1 MAVIGNIR
9 DLSLVDLFQI
19 VQLGRRT
26 GVLTVDDD
34 YGNWY
39 RTYFDDGFVI
49 YSDANRLYAPL
60 GEDLVKS
67 GIIGRAELERALAAY
82 DGLGR
87 DRPRFGTFLLH
98 RGIIDRPT
106 LVKFIQEK
114 IKIKLFDMFLIEDG
128 SFTYEVTPYRLDEDI
143 TVSISITELVMESTK
158 RVDDLKRLR
167 KKIPSLDLVVR
178 KETRPWSELL
188 RGNYEFSA
196 TEREILRLAGE
207 GLTIR
212 SIGDALHIDDH
223 LHLLKIINGFLNL
236 GLVHLGIPEPAA
248 EPAS

>member
-26 GVLTVDDD
+26 GVLTVDDE

-49 YSDANRLYAPL
+49 YADANRPYAPL
-60 GEDLVKS
+60 GEDLVNA
-67 GIIGRAELERALAAY
+67 GILTRDGLERALNQYNA
-82 DGLGR
+82 LTR
-87 DRPRFGTFLLH
+87 EKPRFGTFLVY
-98 RGIIDRPT
+98 RGIIERET

-128 SFTYEVTPYRLDEDI
+128 SFTYEIVPYRLDEDI

-158 RVDDLKRLR
+158 RVDDYKRLR

-178 KETRPWSELL
+178 KETRSFGELL
-188 RGNYEFSA
+188 RGTYEFSE
-196 TEREILRLAGE
+196 TEREVLRLAAE
-207 GLTIR
+207 GRTIR
-212 SIGDALHIDDH
+212 EIADTLHIDDK
-223 LHLLKIINGFLNL
+223 LSLLKVINGFLNL
-236 GLVHLGIPEPAA
+236 GLIRLGMPEAKDK
-248 EPAS
+248 

>member
-26 GVLTVDDD
+26 GVLTVDDE

-49 YSDANRLYAPL
+49 YADANRPYAPL
-60 GEDLVKS
+60 GEDLVNA
-67 GIIGRAELERALAAY
+67 GV
-82 DGLGR
+82 LGR
-87 DRPRFGTFLLH
+87 DGLDRALNQYNSLTREKPRFGTFLVY
-98 RGIIDRPT
+98 RGIIEREM

-128 SFTYEVTPYRLDEDI
+128 SFTYEIVPYRLDEDI

-158 RVDDLKRLR
+158 RVDDYKRLR

-178 KETRPWSELL
+178 KETRSFGELL
-188 RGNYEFSA
+188 RGTYEFSD
-196 TEREILRLAGE
+196 TEREVLRLAAE
-207 GLTIR
+207 GRTIR
-212 SIGDALHIDDH
+212 EIADALHIDDK
-223 LHLLKIINGFLNL
+223 LSLLKVINGFLNL
-236 GLVHLGIPEPAA
+236 GLIRLGMPEAR
-248 EPAS
+248 EK

>member
-26 GVLTVDDD
+26 AILTVDDD

-39 RTYFDDGFVI
+39 RTYFEDGFVI
-49 YSDANRLYAPL
+49 YADSNRPYAPL
-60 GEDLVKS
+60 GEALVKA
-67 GIIGRAELERALAAY
+67 GLLTRAELERALVAY
-82 DGLGR
+82 ERQGPER
-87 DRPRFGTFLLH
+87 ARFGTFLLH

-114 IKIKLFDMFLIEDG
+114 IKIKLYDMFLIEDG
-128 SFTYEVTPYRLDEDI
+128 SFTYEVIPYRLDEDI
-143 TVSISITELVMESTK
+143 TVSISITELVMEST
-158 RVDDLKRLR
+158 RRMDDLRRLR

-178 KETRPWSELL
+178 KETRPLAELL
-188 RGNYEFSA
+188 RGNYEFNE
-196 TEREILRLAGE
+196 TEKEILRLAGE

-212 SIGDALHIDDH
+212 RIGEMLHIDDH
-223 LHLLKIINGFLNL
+223 LYLMKIINGFLNL
-236 GLVHLGIPEPAA
+236 GLVHLGMPEGEAG
-248 EPAS
+248 